1 MPGIVPPD
9 GSTSHSIMPNLP
21 RNVLHKSGT
30 SGRLNGMSGMRRQR
44 DPITRLD
51 RKLANQLL
59 HFHGMSQMDLAEK
72 VDVHTTIVSKYLS
85 GLRPCP
91 YPVAVR
97 IAEALGVQVWS
108 LCDGPLCPKCEQPVG
123 EMPDSEEETAE
134 GAQA

>member
-1 MPGIVPPD
+1 
-9 GSTSHSIMPNLP
+9 MPNLP
-21 RNVLHKSGT
+21 KNVLHESGM

-51 RKLANQLL
+51 RKLANQLM
-59 HFHGMSQMDLAEK
+59 HRDGMTQMDLAEK

-91 YPVAVR
+91 YPIAVR
-97 IAEALGVQVWS
+97 IADVFGVQVWS
-108 LCDGPLCPKCEQPVG
+108 LCDGPLCPKCEQPVA
-123 EMPDSEEETAE
+123 EAQDDSEGEPAE